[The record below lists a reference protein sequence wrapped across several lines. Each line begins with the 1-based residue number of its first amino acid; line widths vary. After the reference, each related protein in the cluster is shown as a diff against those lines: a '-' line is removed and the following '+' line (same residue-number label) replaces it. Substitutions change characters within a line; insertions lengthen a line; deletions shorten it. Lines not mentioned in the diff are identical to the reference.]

1 MPWLNSRQTDNSL
14 AGVQKKLE
22 EYRTYRRKHK
32 PPRVEQKAKLE
43 TNFNTLQTKLRLSNR
58 PAYMPTEGK
67 MVSDISN
74 CWKGLELAEKAFEEW
89 LLAETMRL
97 ERLEHL
103 AQKFKHK
110 VGVHSDSRLV
120 LRLIAFVLTFRPT
133 PTKNGLV
140 ERKKC
145 FNRKTS
151 VNVS

>member
-67 MVSDISN
+67 MVSVSVRTIGSTVSHGHF
-74 CWKGLELAEKAFEEW
+74 GLSYP
-89 LLAETMRL
+89 
-97 ERLEHL
+97 
-103 AQKFKHK
+103 
-110 VGVHSDSRLV
+110 V
-120 LRLIAFVLTFRPT
+120 
-133 PTKNGLV
+133 PTKV
-140 ERKKC
+140 KK
-145 FNRKTS
+145 
-151 VNVS
+151 V

>member
-1 MPWLNSRQTDNSL
+1 MEWIRRTMPWLNSRQTDNSL

-110 VGVHSDSRLV
+110 V
-120 LRLIAFVLTFRPT
+120 
-133 PTKNGLV
+133 
-140 ERKKC
+140 
-145 FNRKTS
+145 FNFIMNFLWKFYAWFT
-151 VNVS
+151 